1 MSQESLPMYYEPEP
15 PYYEPP
21 KGSALQRA
29 TRVFLVLGTPGA
41 PSEYFPVPVH
51 DPNED
56 LEKGPTLVATIEVGA
71 VADAP
76 EGPTSSVA
84 PSARSKSLS
93 AGRAICN
100 AVWYLRM
107 CLLLA
112 IVGAGVSFACS
123 FISYFLGMITFLA
136 WRAPFSQL
144 DVKTALTAC
153 AIGSPLVGATVGFIG
168 FLAMCARR
176 ARMSAE
182 KRAKMEEY
190 AARERAG
197 EWLPVD
203 EWREYVAEPVEILA
217 VGIGAAFCSGISML
231 LGMAL
236 VPGLAA
242 IAHEVGFGF
251 GHAALLGLWGTMV
264 PFIPHFIGAVFG
276 TLWDCDPVGGWNG
289 GFTFWS
295 ACCTPRN

>member
-1 MSQESLPMYYEPEP
+1 
-15 PYYEPP
+15 
-21 KGSALQRA
+21 
-29 TRVFLVLGTPGA
+29 
-41 PSEYFPVPVH
+41 
-51 DPNED
+51 
-56 LEKGPTLVATIEVGA
+56 
-71 VADAP
+71 
-76 EGPTSSVA
+76 
-84 PSARSKSLS
+84 

-123 FISYFLGMITFLA
+123 FIGYFLGMITFLA
-136 WRAPFSQL
+136 WRAPWSQL

-168 FLAMCARR
+168 FLAMCVRR

-190 AARERAG
+190 AACERVG
-197 EWLPVD
+197 EWLPMD
-203 EWREYVAEPVEILA
+203 EWREYVAEPVEILS
-217 VGIGAAFCSGISML
+217 VGVGAASCSGVGMV

-242 IAHEVGFGF
+242 VAHEAGFGL

-276 TLWDCDPVGGWNG
+276 TLWDCDPVGG
-289 GFTFWS
+289 
-295 ACCTPRN
+295 